1 MEKKIYINFLVREIN
16 KEIKKEEN
24 EKKKEENEK
33 EENVFFFIK
42 LYVKAMKIVEK
53 EKEEQYNCFCKKNK
67 NNFINFSDYL
77 ISLHEL
83 VFQRIWMFH
92 INKKYIFL

>member
-1 MEKKIYINFLVREIN
+1 MREIN
-16 KEIKKEEN
+16 KEIKKV
-24 EKKKEENEK
+24 KKE

>member
-1 MEKKIYINFLVREIN
+1 MEKRIYINFLVREIN
-16 KEIKKEEN
+16 KEIKKV
-24 EKKKEENEK
+24 KKE

-53 EKEEQYNCFCKKNK
+53 EKEEEYNCFCKKNK
-67 NNFINFSDYL
+67 NKFVIFSDYL
-77 ISLHEL
+77 ISLHKL
-83 VFQRIWMFH
+83 VFQRIWMIH

>member
-1 MEKKIYINFLVREIN
+1 MREIN
-16 KEIKKEEN
+16 KEIKKV
-24 EKKKEENEK
+24 KKE

-53 EKEEQYNCFCKKNK
+53 EKEEEYNCFCKKNK
-67 NNFINFSDYL
+67 NKFVIFSDYL
-77 ISLHEL
+77 ISLHKL
-83 VFQRIWMFH
+83 VFQRIWMIH

>member
-1 MEKKIYINFLVREIN
+1 
-16 KEIKKEEN
+16 
-24 EKKKEENEK
+24 
-33 EENVFFFIK
+33 
-42 LYVKAMKIVEK
+42 MKIVEK